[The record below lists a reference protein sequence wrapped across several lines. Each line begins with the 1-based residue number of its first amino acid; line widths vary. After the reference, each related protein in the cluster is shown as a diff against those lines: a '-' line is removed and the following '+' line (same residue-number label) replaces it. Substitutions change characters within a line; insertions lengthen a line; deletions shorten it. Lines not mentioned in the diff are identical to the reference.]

1 MKDRYINYL
10 MTTTAHGIRY
20 ERPPGPRAKIPYLF
34 GLKFLK
40 DPLTVLNDLA
50 TKYGDI
56 SYFKFGR
63 QGIYFVNHPDYIQSV
78 LVTNQSKFIKNPGLR
93 LAKRIIGNG
102 LLTSEGEYHKR
113 QRSLLQPAFDYTN
126 ILRYSDIITSCSED
140 ICKEWAKEFA
150 ETTNTARVLDIH
162 KEMTKLTMS
171 VISRI
176 LFGSSID
183 SDTTAK
189 IIQDVTTLV
198 GYFNHLRLPYLG
210 NIIEKIPLTSSR
222 QFHAAKKHLDSLI
235 FAIIKE
241 SKLKII
247 LENNS
252 RSNDL
257 NSRLLKNFPRG
268 DRKHPRDLLSTMLT
282 LDVRRDVNEFNNAS
296 GIMTEQQVR
305 DEVMTL
311 FLAGHET
318 TANALTWTL
327 YLISQNRHVEDKIIE
342 EIKQVFENGRSPTIE
357 DVPKFPYLHNV
368 FTESL
373 RLYPPAWAI
382 GREAIGNVI
391 IGNYSIPRGS
401 VIIMS
406 QYIIHRDP
414 RFFNEPNKF
423 IPERWTSEMKSNL
436 HKFAFFPFGGGSR
449 ICMGEPLAWMEG
461 ILLLSTILRHWKMD
475 LLPEYPVALSPLIT
489 LRPKYGMK
497 MILESRN
504 GSL

>member
-1 MKDRYINYL
+1 MMNNYIKYL
-10 MTTTAHGIRY
+10 MTTTAHGFRY

-40 DPLTVLNDLA
+40 DPLTILNDLA
-50 TKYGDI
+50 AKYGDI

-78 LVTNQSKFIKNPGLR
+78 LMINQSKFIKNPGLR
-93 LAKRIIGNG
+93 LTKRIIGNG
-102 LLTSEGEYHKR
+102 LLTSEGEYHKQ
-113 QRSLLQPAFDYTN
+113 QRGLIQPAFDYSH
-126 ILRYSDIITSCSED
+126 ISRYSDIITSCGED
-140 ICKEWAKEFA
+140 ICKEWGNELA
-150 ETTNTARVLDIH
+150 ETTTTARVIDMH

-210 NIIEKIPLTSSR
+210 NIMERLPLASSR
-222 QFHAAKKHLDSLI
+222 QFHAAKEHLDSLI
-235 FAIIKE
+235 FAIIRE
-241 SKLKII
+241 SKHKLK
-247 LENNS
+247 LENNRGSDDPSS
-252 RSNDL
+252 RF
-257 NSRLLKNFPRG
+257 LKDFPG
-268 DRKHPRDLLSTMLT
+268 DRKHPRDLLSTLLL
-282 LDVRRDVNEFNNAS
+282 LDVGRNVNGTNV
-296 GIMTEQQVR
+296 MTEQQVR
-305 DEVMTL
+305 DEIMTL

-327 YLISQNRHVEDKIIE
+327 YLISQNHHDESKIIE
-342 EIKQVFENGRSPTIE
+342 EIKQVLEGGRPPTVE
-357 DVPKFPYLHNV
+357 DIPKFRYLRNV
-368 FTESL
+368 LTESL

-382 GREAIGNVI
+382 GREAIDNVI

-401 VIIMS
+401 VIVMS
-406 QYIIHRDP
+406 QYITHRDP

-423 IPERWTSEMKSNL
+423 IPERWTYEMKSNL

-449 ICMGEPLAWMEG
+449 ICMGEPLAWVEG
-461 ILLLSTILRHWKMD
+461 ILLLVIILRHWKMD
-475 LLPEYPVALSPLIT
+475 LLPEHPIVLNPLLT
-489 LRPKYGMK
+489 LRPKNGMK
-497 MILESRN
+497 MILESRD